1 MIKTEN
7 IKKTSNA
14 KKNGIHKKIKRLNR
28 DKVNKKVNNKKSVY
42 FRKKLFFK
50 KKIKKHSLL
59 SSNSKT
65 IYSDTSSTE
74 AIESSFDYKNE
85 LLKIIKKISIKYKLK
100 NLNISVNNINNK
112 INEILL
118 QPNSKINIILD
129 IDQTLV
135 YSQRINNKEELTL
148 YNNNIQY
155 NDDCHFIEFN
165 LENKKYLYNVQ
176 VRKGLKEFILK
187 LLPYCNFYI
196 STMANPIYIKEVLT
210 LLNKKYNL
218 ILNNSGS
225 NNVFITYQ
233 NEKKTLPSEITKYGN
248 FLILDDNIC
257 AWDKSYLSNIIP
269 VRKFYGLYNNVNS
282 SEYIYDTVYQY
293 YLFTNKLY
301 CFNENKRQFY
311 DYKNKLPF
319 CCEAS
324 WSDLYQ
330 LNSITELIIKSYIL
344 NKLLNVSLSYCFYNI
359 LKNILCECKIYYDG
373 EDKNFFQELILL
385 LGGNYVNNINE
396 STHILIKENKTIF
409 INDELNQK
417 NYNFINVKWIFDSYF
432 SFMKCDIEKYK
443 YKK

>member
-42 FRKKLFFK
+42 FRKKLFIK

-225 NNVFITYQ
+225 NNVFITHQ